1 MQFNVSSDNNKN
13 INNFN
18 DNKSVN
24 NEVQRITDIS
34 LRETSK
40 LGLDQEMVGKYISS
54 DYNIDLSPFVGRYFG
69 SPRSS
74 GRHQRQDI
82 QWRRW

>member
-1 MQFNVSSDNNKN
+1 MQFNENSDNYKN
-13 INNFN
+13 VNNFN

-40 LGLDQEMVGKYISS
+40 LGLDLVS
-54 DYNIDLSPFVGRYFG
+54 
-69 SPRSS
+69 
-74 GRHQRQDI
+74 
-82 QWRRW
+82 